1 MLLSMMQTQAERATD
16 RPPLNFLQ
24 QILDESAQMHRH
36 LCPRQVL
43 GARIGLLGLRT
54 LGLIDA
60 AYQKRFYNSRKRLLT
75 IVETD
80 GCGADGISVATDS
93 YVGRRTMRVVDYGK
107 VAATLVDIQQE
118 IAVRIWPS
126 SDARDLAERFAPN
139 EKSRWHA
146 YLLGYQL
153 MPDNLLLRVQPVQ
166 LTQSIQQIISK
177 PNHYISCASCGEEV
191 MHEREVVHNGRI
203 LCQACAGNSYYV
215 T

>member
-1 MLLSMMQTQAERATD
+1 MSQTQTEQRTD
-16 RPPLNFLQ
+16 RPPLAYLQ

-43 GARIGLLGLRT
+43 GARIGLFGLLT

-60 AYQKRFYNSRKRLLT
+60 HYQNRFYNSRKRLLT

-107 VAATLVDIQQE
+107 VAATFVDTKRR
-118 IAVRIWPS
+118 IAVRVWPS
-126 SDARDLAERFAPN
+126 PDARRLAEQFAPKQ
-139 EKSRWHA
+139 KSRWHA

-153 MPDNLLLRVQPVQ
+153 IPDALLLQVQPVQ
-166 LTQSIQQIISK
+166 LSQSITQIISK
-177 PNHYISCASCGEEV
+177 PTARILCEQCGEEV
-191 MHEREVVHNGRI
+191 MNEREVEQNGRF
-203 LCQACAGNSYYV
+203 LCQSCAGSSYYV